1 MTADDLRAIM
11 AYLRDK
17 VQYQEAYPSPISFQ
31 PPTENEMIQA
41 GLNSDGVRKILAAD
55 WWDDMI
61 TDIIETPDFC
71 EPDDSPEQILE
82 YAKDV
87 VSDYLRKRVKL

>member
-1 MTADDLRAIM
+1 MTPDDLRDIM

-17 VQYQEAYPSPISFQ
+17 VQLETADPIQLKFNA
-31 PPTENEMIQA
+31 PTKDEMIQA
-41 GLNSDGVRKILAAD
+41 GLNAEGIQQIISAA
-55 WWDDMI
+55 WWEEMI

-71 EPDDSPEQILE
+71 EPDESPEQILE

-87 VSDYLRKRVKL
+87 VSDFLRKRVDL